1 MAINYQNNIN
11 IEIDGKKESS
21 MSNENGGV
29 NFNKDVGTANVNTG
43 DGAMNTG
50 DGQMNVADEI
60 GAVDNSQHQGETNIT
75 GDGDVTIE
83 NQNTIANN
91 GNVTL
96 AEKVKDLFEEMSK
109 SADEQMVAPY
119 EPPIEALPIPGN
131 SELEETHE
139 ELTIQD
145 FESFE
150 PDEITD
156 GSDHPVAVYG
166 AIQSYESS
174 GVTPSAEEQ
183 KGLFSRI
190 YSSCKKFAQSD
201 TAKNLADTAA
211 GGIELVVGGLPFPS
225 NLIVYL
231 LKKVSNKG

>member
-1 MAINYQNNIN
+1 MSEGPTFNNEQSGDNATNKQAMTIVEGDN
-11 IEIDGKKESS
+11 ADSIDK
-21 MSNENGGV
+21 
-29 NFNKDVGTANVNTG
+29 
-43 DGAMNTG
+43 
-50 DGQMNVADEI
+50 
-60 GAVDNSQHQGETNIT
+60 SQHQGETNIA
-75 GDGDVTIE
+75 GDGDVTID

-91 GNVTL
+91 GDVTL
-96 AEKVKDLFEEMSK
+96 ADKVKDLFEEMSK
-109 SADEQMVAPY
+109 SADEQLVAPY
-119 EPPIEALPIPGN
+119 DPPIEASPIPGA
-131 SELEETHE
+131 SELDEIHE
-139 ELTIQD
+139 ELTIED

-166 AIQSYESS
+166 AIQAYESS
-174 GVTPSAEEQ
+174 GVTPSVEEQ
-183 KGLFSRI
+183 KGLFSRV

-231 LKKVSNKG
+231 LKKVAGKG